1 VKSLQGL
8 HIVREQRQQ
17 TLQPA
22 SIADDPADPTSE
34 WLEHPERWDRQI
46 FVASAS
52 RYLTQKNG
60 SVDVADKHLLSMLAS
75 QIEIYVQSILKLRND
90 GLVMTFNG
98 GVTVGPN
105 PCMAIADKALHR
117 IVQLMKELELSP
129 KARDGYRSVQRCSPE
144 LLSLL
149 NGP

>member
-1 VKSLQGL
+1 MKSLEEL
-8 HIVREQRQQ
+8 HIFREQRQQ

-22 SIADDPADPTSE
+22 SLAEDPADPTAE
-34 WLEHPERWDRQI
+34 WLEHPEKWERQFFI
-46 FVASAS
+46 TSVS
-52 RYLTQKNG
+52 RYLSQKNG
-60 SVDVADKHLLSMLAS
+60 SVDIADEHLLNMLAS

-90 GLVMTFNG
+90 GLVITFNG

-105 PCMAIADKALHR
+105 PCVAIADKALHR
-117 IVQLMKELELSP
+117 IVQVMKELEISP